1 MINEEDYRDSKN
13 ILKLIDLIYYPTQF
27 NFSMGNIPLMNMDYT
42 EILENEFGVIYKKF
56 EEEYYAAR
64 NLDSIDFLF

>member
-42 EILENEFGVIYKKF
+42 EILENEFGC
-56 EEEYYAAR
+56 
-64 NLDSIDFLF
+64 NL